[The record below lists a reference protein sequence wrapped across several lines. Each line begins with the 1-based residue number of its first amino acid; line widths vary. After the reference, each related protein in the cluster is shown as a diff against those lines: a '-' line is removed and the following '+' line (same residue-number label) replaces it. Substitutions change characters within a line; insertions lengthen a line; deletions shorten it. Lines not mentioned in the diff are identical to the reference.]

1 MAGHAPGCIAE
12 EEADADES
20 LKQIADDG
28 GPLAASRPSATQKLF
43 LLDMP
48 PEIVNKILGLVN
60 TPIWPM
66 IDKCGFASQLT
77 VSKRWYELASP
88 VLLGREK
95 DNPLVL
101 TPERFIKLMNQPASK
116 TGPGNAAPHS
126 HTLETTTTSVH
137 LYVDQGIYSSHRGN
151 RRQGFVNRPYNGS
164 MPPHTHPGQEF
175 ISRFILSRCTKL
187 RHLRISGTDT
197 LLPGPDGGVAPAFTM
212 RSQVN
217 LHSLLMLTLKPL
229 EHLTSLDID
238 LPAESFS
245 DMDKPDREL
254 YDVFSRLT
262 SFRIRMIDVRF
273 LVPHLINPAS
283 LHLPLL
289 EMIVTVP
296 YAVAD
301 YDYRDPRQAPRL
313 YARELRYRMGEIRKS
328 CSHPQ
333 RIRLLVELGPREL
346 FEIGGSMHL
355 TKAGW
360 YVVWDAIADRYS
372 LLRPGTLDSR
382 EGGVDY
388 DAIATAWGISLEEA
402 AGGDDELEELL
413 KQANPF
419 TDME

>member
-1 MAGHAPGCIAE
+1 
-12 EEADADES
+12 
-20 LKQIADDG
+20 
-28 GPLAASRPSATQKLF
+28 
-43 LLDMP
+43 
-48 PEIVNKILGLVN
+48 
-60 TPIWPM
+60 M

-116 TGPGNAAPHS
+116 TGLGNAAP

-137 LYVDQGIYSSHRGN
+137 LYVDQGIYSSLRGN
-151 RRQGFVNRPYNGS
+151 RRQGFVNQPSNGS
-164 MPPHTHPGQEF
+164 MSLSPHAHPGQEF

-197 LLPGPDGGVAPAFTM
+197 LLPDPDGGVAPAFTM

-229 EHLTSLDID
+229 QHLTSLDID

-245 DMDKPDREL
+245 DMDKPDHEL
-254 YDVFSRLT
+254 YDVFCRLT
-262 SFRIRMIDVRF
+262 SLRIRMVDVRF

-283 LHLPLL
+283 LHLPFL